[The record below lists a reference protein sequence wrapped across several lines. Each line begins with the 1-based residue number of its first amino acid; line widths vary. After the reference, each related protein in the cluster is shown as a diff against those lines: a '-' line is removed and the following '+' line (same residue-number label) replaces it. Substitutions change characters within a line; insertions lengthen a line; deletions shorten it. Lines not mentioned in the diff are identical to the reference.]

1 MPKSS
6 VSQALNEVDDTIAE
20 EDVSTA
26 TENIFDV
33 SKYKSQTKGKG
44 TRKKKT
50 YFSCFFRA
58 GRPCS
63 KNAPK
68 MISRSPSGTLPG
80 TPRRPQEAARRPPRR
95 AQRGSRGARQ
105 ESPK

>member
-33 SKYKSQTKGKG
+33 SKYKISATPESRTLTIDGASFDVKVKPLSWSLRNQIL
-44 TRKKKT
+44 
-50 YFSCFFRA
+50 
-58 GRPCS
+58 S
-63 KNAPK
+63 KSLK
-68 MISRSPSGTLPG
+68 
-80 TPRRPQEAARRPPRR
+80 
-95 AQRGSRGARQ
+95 
-105 ESPK
+105 